1 MFAQSKLI
9 FRIAF
14 QFMRR
19 RNSNF
24 PSFSAAV
31 SVVGVS
37 LGVAAFLVVVTV
49 FNSFEDELKNIL
61 LAANPNVVIY
71 SLPNGIPDA
80 SELAQ
85 KFKRVMQLTSSGLVG
100 FSIPRLC

>member
-1 MFAQSKLI
+1 MFVQSKLV
-9 FRIAF
+9 FKIAF

-19 RNSNF
+19 KNSHF

-31 SVVGVS
+31 SVIGIA

-49 FNSFEDELKNIL
+49 FNSFEKELKNIL

-71 SLPNGIPDA
+71 SLPNGL
-80 SELAQ
+80 S
-85 KFKRVMQLTSSGLVG
+85 
-100 FSIPRLC
+100 